1 MNFQQIYQI
10 YQFSVN
16 MLDLPIFTK
25 NCLNEALFCFSSIVE
40 PFKMSLVSMEDT
52 NLMEVAEAAAKNCT
66 LSLEHIT
73 ALNIS
78 SNWTILQRY
87 EAQKQ
92 LTLKRLSTVVNMI
105 NFVSQFDEPI
115 SYKFL
120 GSGGIHLGFNY
131 LVLNEKKQCE

>member
-1 MNFQQIYQI
+1 
-10 YQFSVN
+10 
-16 MLDLPIFTK
+16 
-25 NCLNEALFCFSSIVE
+25 
-40 PFKMSLVSMEDT
+40 MEDT

-92 LTLKRLSTVVNMI
+92 LTLKRLSMLVNMI
-105 NFVSQFDEPI
+105 NFVPPFDEPI

-120 GSGGIHLGFNY
+120 GSGGVHLGINY
-131 LVLNEKKQCE
+131 LVLNVMKQYK